1 LSDYFI
7 NDKKMKYPYLLF
19 VCILMVCS
27 CKQENSKPYSVWMA
41 ESEIQRNPELWKV
54 DFVNTPKWDYTQGLI
69 ALSMVSVSE
78 ASGNLRF
85 FEYAKAFADT
95 FIDSEGRIMT
105 YKVSDY
111 NLDRL
116 NGGKFLWKL
125 YHRTQEEKYYKAI
138 VHLREQLDTQPRTA
152 EGGFWHKKI
161 YPCQMWLDGLY
172 MGGPFYAQCASEFDI
187 PSDFDDVT
195 NQFTLIY
202 RRTYDVRTGLNFH
215 GWDES
220 REQAWA
226 DKETGCSPHVWG
238 RAMGWYFMGLVDVL
252 DYIPESYSGREELL
266 ELLKQVAE
274 GVQRAQDSASGLW
287 FQVIDEPLREG
298 NYLEATASSMF
309 VYALLKAVRLNYLS
323 ADPYITVAQKG
334 YEGIVRDFI
343 REEGDGTISL
353 TRCCAVAGLGGD
365 PYRNGSFD
373 YYVNEKIRDNDPKG
387 VGPFILAS
395 LEQERLQKSV
405 K

>member
-1 LSDYFI
+1 
-7 NDKKMKYPYLLF
+7 MKYPYLLF

-138 VHLREQLDTQPRTA
+138 VHLREQLDTQPRTV

-274 GVQRAQDSASGLW
+274 GVQRAQDPASGLW
-287 FQVIDEPLREG
+287 FQVMDEPLREG

-395 LEQERLQKSV
+395 LEQERLQRSV

>member
-1 LSDYFI
+1 
-7 NDKKMKYPYLLF
+7 
-19 VCILMVCS
+19 
-27 CKQENSKPYSVWMA
+27 MA
-41 ESEIQRNPELWKV
+41 ESEIQRNSELWKV
-54 DFVNTPKWDYTQGLI
+54 DFVKTPKWDYTQGLI

-78 ASGNLRF
+78 ASGDLRF

-95 FIDSEGRIMT
+95 FIDSGGEIMT

-111 NLDRL
+111 SLDRL

-138 VHLREQLDTQPRTA
+138 IRLREQLNTQPRTS

-161 YPCQMWLDGLY
+161 YPYQMWLDGLY
-172 MGGPFYAQCASEFDI
+172 MGGPFYAQCASEFNT
-187 PSDFDDVT
+187 PSDFDDVI

-220 REQAWA
+220 HEQAWS
-226 DKETGCSPHVWG
+226 DKETGCSSHVWG
-238 RAMGWYFMGLVDVL
+238 RAMGWYFMGVVDVL
-252 DYIPESYSGREELL
+252 DYIPEDYSRREELL

-274 GVQRAQDSASGLW
+274 GVQKAQNSASALW
-287 FQVIDEPLREG
+287 FQVMDEPLRED

-309 VYALLKAVRLNYLS
+309 VYAFLKAVRLNYLP
-323 ADPYITVAQKG
+323 AEPYVTVAQKG
-334 YEGIVRDFI
+334 YEGIIRDFI

-353 TRCCAVAGLGGD
+353 TRCCAVAGLGGN
-365 PYRNGSFD
+365 PYRDGSFD

-395 LEQERLQKSV
+395 LEQERLQRSV